1 MARRRVA
8 YDFND
13 KIFGAGRSRISEVHA
28 TASNASIL
36 FPLAARD
43 SFFSLSLSLFFFN
56 VRSAL
61 HAGEEWLMRHGVVWK
76 KKASTLLFG
85 RDFLFPRDSCF
96 SLASSLFFPLPAPST
111 FFPLRSL
118 FFPFLF
124 HRIFALST
132 YVAGLILGVRVNS
145 LHGIKV
151 HSWRWCP
158 AAKLPG
164 CKVKKKKKERKKN
177 HEKNACIW

>member
-1 MARRRVA
+1 MILTIKYSGPDGRVFRRYTRQQ
-8 YDFND
+8 
-13 KIFGAGRSRISEVHA
+13 A
-28 TASNASIL
+28 TRPFYFRL
-36 FPLAARD
+36 PLAIH
-43 SFFSLSLSLFFFN
+43 FSLSLSLFFFN